1 MKEIIKKTE
10 LFADEI
16 RQTDIYQKYRDLELQ
31 IKDKAGLM
39 PRIDEFRRQSFE
51 IQISHRYGHF
61 NSYERI
67 IGLKNENEDLLSEPL
82 VKAFLDAELKLSKLL
97 GKIYETMA
105 EVIEFDIDF
114 LTK

>member
-1 MKEIIKKTE
+1 
-10 LFADEI
+10 
-16 RQTDIYQKYRDLELQ
+16 
-31 IKDKAGLM
+31 
-39 PRIDEFRRQSFE
+39 
-51 IQISHRYGHF
+51 
-61 NSYERI
+61 
-67 IGLKNENEDLLSEPL
+67 LKNENEDLLSEPL